1 MGNIRQKI
9 GFPLGI
15 LVATAM
21 MMSETPEGMTPE
33 AWKVAAIGIWMAIW
47 WVTEAIPI
55 AATAL
60 MPILL
65 LPLFGIGNIREATA
79 PYANPTIYLFLGGF
93 IIAAAMEKSNLHRR
107 IALNVLKRVG
117 VKPSSIIM
125 GFLGASAFISMWVSN
140 TATALMMLPIGLSV
154 LKVNDDSKVLTGF
167 GLCLLLSIAY
177 GSSIG
182 GVATI
187 IGTPPNAL
195 MVAYLSENYQ
205 VHIGFAQWMLIGVPL
220 VVVSL
225 PVTHWLMTKRI
236 FKLGTEP
243 LPGGEEE
250 IRRQVDSLG
259 PMSISERWVTLVFLT
274 TATLWIIQPLIAR
287 VFPAI
292 SDTGIAIF
300 GALLCFILPVNLK
313 TNEFVLRWQD
323 TKNVPWE
330 VLIIFGGGLSLAAAI
345 EKSGLALWMGSL
357 FTGLSGVPFL
367 LLVLISVIAVIFF
380 TEITSNTATAAAFIP
395 VLASVSV
402 ALGLAPIELV
412 APATIAASFAFMMPV
427 GTPPNAI
434 VYASGYVTLPQM
446 ARVGFWL
453 NITLAFVITA
463 VAGALMNVVFA

>member
-15 LVATAM
+15 LAAVVM
-21 MMSETPEGMTPE
+21 LMSDAPEGMSPD
-33 AWKVAAIGIWMAIW
+33 AWKVAAIGVWMAIW

-93 IIAAAMEKSNLHRR
+93 IIAAAMETSNLHRR

-117 VKPSSIIM
+117 VKPSSIVM

-154 LKVNDDSKVLTGF
+154 LKINDDSKLLTGF
-167 GLCLLLSIAY
+167 GLCLVLSIAY

-195 MVAYLSENYQ
+195 MVAYLQEHYQ
-205 VHIGFAQWMLIGVPL
+205 TQIGFAQWMLIGVPL
-220 VVVSL
+220 VLISL
-225 PVTHWLMTKRI
+225 PVTHWIMTKWI
-236 FKLGTEP
+236 FKLGSEP
-243 LPGGEEE
+243 LPGGEAE

-259 PMSISERWVTLVFLT
+259 PMSVAERWVTLVFVS
-274 TATLWIIQPLIAR
+274 TATLWMVQPLLAK

-292 SDTGIAIF
+292 SDTGIAMF
-300 GALLCFILPVNLK
+300 GALLCFMLPVDLK
-313 TNEFVLRWQD
+313 KNEFVLKWQD

-330 VLIIFGGGLSLAAAI
+330 VLIIFGGGLSLAAGI
-345 EKSGLALWMGSL
+345 EKSGLATWMGTL
-357 FTGLSGVPFL
+357 FNGLHGIPIL
-367 LLVLISVIAVIFF
+367 LLVLISVVIVIFF

-395 VLASVSV
+395 VLASVAT

-412 APATIAASFAFMMPV
+412 APATIAASFAFMLPV

-446 ARVGFWL
+446 AKVGFWL
-453 NITLAFVITA
+453 NIALSLVITA
-463 VAGALMNVVFA
+463 VAGALMGVVFG

>member
-1 MGNIRQKI
+1 MQNIRQKI

-15 LVATAM
+15 VVAGLMIWLEA
-21 MMSETPEGMTPE
+21 PEGMSE
-33 AWKVAAIGIWMAIW
+33 LAWKVAAIGAWMAIW

-65 LPLFGIGNIREATA
+65 LPLFGVGNIREATT

-125 GFLGASAFISMWVSN
+125 GFLITSAFISMWVSN
-140 TATALMMLPIGLSV
+140 TATTLMMLPIGLSV
-154 LKVNDDSKVLTGF
+154 LRLNDGDQNLSAF
-167 GLCLLLSIAY
+167 GLCLVLSIAY
-177 GSSIG
+177 GCNIG
-182 GVATI
+182 GVGTI

-195 MVAYLSENYQ
+195 MVAYLSENYGIQ
-205 VHIGFAQWMLIGVPL
+205 IGFAQWMLIGVPL
-220 VVVSL
+220 VLVAL
-225 PVTHWLMTKRI
+225 PLCHVLMTRFI
-236 FKLGTEP
+236 FKLDDKP
-243 LPGGEEE
+243 LPGGEAE
-250 IRRQVDSLG
+250 IQRQAAGLG
-259 PMSISERWVTLVFLT
+259 RMSISEKWVTMVFIL
-274 TATLWIIQPLIAR
+274 TATLWIMQPIL
-287 VFPAI
+287 VKWLPALT
-292 SDTGIAIF
+292 DTGIAIF

-323 TKNVPWE
+323 TKNIPWE

-345 EKSGLALWMGSL
+345 ERSGLALWLGGL
-357 FTGLSGVPFL
+357 FTGLQGIPIL
-367 LLVLISVIAVIFF
+367 LLIFLAVLTIIFF

-395 VLASVSV
+395 VLATVAV
-402 ALGLAPIELV
+402 ALGLDPLQLV
-412 APATIAASFAFMMPV
+412 VPATIAASFAFMMPV

-446 ARVGFWL
+446 AKVGFWL
-453 NITLAFVITA
+453 NIAMSFVITG
-463 VAGALMNVVFA
+463 VAGLMIGWVFL

>member
-15 LVATAM
+15 LTATAM
-21 MMSETPEGMTPE
+21 LMMDSPEGMNPD
-33 AWKVAAIGIWMAIW
+33 AWKVAAIGVWMAIW

-117 VKPSSIIM
+117 VKPSSIIF
-125 GFLGASAFISMWVSN
+125 GFLAASAFISMWVSN

-154 LKVNDDSKVLTGF
+154 LKINDDSKVLTGF

-195 MVAYLSENYQ
+195 MVAYLQEHYQ
-205 VHIGFAQWMLIGVPL
+205 TQIGFAQWMMIGVPL
-220 VVVSL
+220 VLVSL
-225 PVTHWLMTKRI
+225 PVTHFLMTTWI
-236 FKLGTEP
+236 FKLGSDP

-250 IRRQVDSLG
+250 IRRQVATLG
-259 PMSISERWVTLVFLT
+259 PMSIAERWVTLVFLL
-274 TATLWIIQPLIAR
+274 TATLWMIQPLLAK

-330 VLIIFGGGLSLAAAI
+330 VLIIFGGGLSLAAGI
-345 EKSGLALWMGSL
+345 EKSGLATWMGTL
-357 FTGLSGVPFL
+357 FGGLQGVPIL
-367 LLVLISVIAVIFF
+367 LLVLISVILVIFF

-395 VLASVSV
+395 VLASVAV

-446 ARVGFWL
+446 AKVGFWL

-463 VAGALMNVVFA
+463 VAGALMSVVFR